1 MKIGEVAKA
10 SGVQPK
16 TIRYYEGVGLIAPA
30 DRKDSGYRDY
40 DQRDLETLRFISR
53 ARDLGFRVREVADL
67 LMLWRD
73 RERSSAQVKAV
84 AQEHLDDV
92 DARIA
97 ELQSLRE
104 TLAELIERCHGDAR
118 PDCPILKDIAGRSR

>member
-10 SGVQPK
+10 SGVPPK
-16 TIRYYEGVGLIAPA
+16 TIRYYEGIGLIAPA
-30 DRKDSGYRDY
+30 DRTESGYRDY

-53 ARDLGFRVREVADL
+53 ARNLGFRVREVSDL
-67 LMLWRD
+67 LTLWRD
-73 RERSSAQVKAV
+73 RDRSSAQVKAV
-84 AQEHLDDV
+84 AQEHLSDV

-104 TLAELIERCHGDAR
+104 TLADLVERCHGDSR
-118 PDCPILKDIAGRSR
+118 PDCPILKDLAGRGR